1 MSRAI
6 RMFGFVVV
14 LHVIGCVIGMIYLHP
29 TPPASNRN
37 IIEHKVVA
45 INTRHDTN
53 VNPPSKQIE
62 PCESNTTEPSI
73 LIGFIQMKPPS
84 SVKYTVLEN
93 NVMYLMRFVFELQQ
107 EGYPTSMHVLKDY
120 TDKYQN
126 HMCRQ
131 SQDCTVHETV
141 FSDRVLMLPLH
152 ALKLLRNETGDFEC
166 MHIRQL
172 IIVYS
177 DAMLDEL
184 FIDRVK
190 RSNAHTVTCLEP
202 IQTWSMRGVCRAV
215 VYTNNV
221 YSSVAAVTTSLK
233 TPSLR

>member
-6 RMFGFVVV
+6 RMFGYVVV
-14 LHVIGCVIGMIYLHP
+14 VHAIGCVIGIIYLHP
-29 TPPASNRN
+29 TSNNTNRN
-37 IIEHKVVA
+37 IIARKVVA
-45 INTRHDTN
+45 INTHHETN
-53 VNPPSKQIE
+53 LEPPSKQTQ
-62 PCESNTTEPSI
+62 PCESNTTVPSI
-73 LIGFIQMKPPS
+73 LIGFIQVKAPS
-84 SVKYTVLEN
+84 SLKYTVLEN
-93 NVMYLMRFVFELQQ
+93 NVMYLMRSVFELQQ

-126 HMCRQ
+126 HICRQ

-141 FSDRVLMLPLH
+141 FAESVLLLPLN
-152 ALKLLRNETGDFEC
+152 ALKLLRNETRDFEC
-166 MHIRQL
+166 MNIRQI

-202 IQTWSMRGVCRAV
+202 MKTWSIRGVCRAV

-221 YSSVAAVTTSLK
+221 YSSVAGTTRKTSSLI
-233 TPSLR
+233 

>member
-6 RMFGFVVV
+6 RMFGYVVV
-14 LHVIGCVIGMIYLHP
+14 VHAIGCVIGIIYFHP
-29 TPPASNRN
+29 TSNTNNRN
-37 IIEHKVVA
+37 IIGPKVVA
-45 INTRHDTN
+45 INTRHDTD
-53 VNPPSKQIE
+53 VDPPSKQTK
-62 PCESNTTEPSI
+62 PCESNTTQPSI
-73 LIGFIQMKPPS
+73 LIGFIQIKPPS

-126 HMCRQ
+126 HICQQ

-141 FSDRVLMLPLH
+141 FSERVLMLPLQ

-202 IQTWSMRGVCRAV
+202 IQTWSIRGVCRAV

-221 YSSVAAVTTSLK
+221 YPSVAGTTSLR
-233 TPSLR
+233 TSSLI